1 MKDEPQLA
9 KLASTK
15 PRKNTADWPDAWL
28 REGYNG
34 ALVMAANALRYLS
47 RKQRPSGGEAHY
59 NSEHLLQI
67 AGDLDR
73 SRESLLTPAAAETNA
88 ARVAS
93 ATAPLGWKNV
103 LMDLLAVQKRR
114 HADASTQTSS
124 HPQQESIAGIV
135 TGVETCIEVLG
146 SMKQPEPN
154 LDEMTR
160 LFEDS
165 ELYFQGETPVQ
176 RREWWSV
183 WKLAF
188 AAALP
193 HRLPP
198 VSEEELR
205 AIASDIADGFGGA
218 LTTDQMIAIHESFKK
233 GLIECRRSPRVE
245 AQPKKP

>member
-1 MKDEPQLA
+1 LKDEPQSA

-47 RKQRPSGGEAHY
+47 RKPRPSGGEDHY

-67 AGDLDR
+67 ANDLDR
-73 SRESLLTPAAAETNA
+73 SRESLLTPPAVEAAA
-88 ARVAS
+88 ARVTS
-93 ATAPLGWKNV
+93 ATAPVGWKNV
-103 LMDLLAVQKRR
+103 LMDMLAVQKRR
-114 HADASTQTSS
+114 HADVRSASAHS
-124 HPQQESIAGIV
+124 QQEHIAGVV
-135 TGVETCIEVLG
+135 TGIATCIEALS

-165 ELYFQGETPVQ
+165 ELYFHGESPLQ

-188 AAALP
+188 KAALP

-198 VSEEELR
+198 VSEDELR

-218 LTTDQMIAIHESFKK
+218 LTADQMIAIHESFKK
-233 GLIECRRSPRVE
+233 GLIECRRSPRIE